1 MSKTQKLKQIMQ
13 YLVLSPLTQ
22 PGVEQQFQFS
32 SSVKEVLSTNRV
44 DIPIIPIYEQLE
56 GEALRETLKKTSIS
70 E

>member
-22 PGVEQQFQFS
+22 PGVEQQAQFS

-56 GEALRETLKKTSIS
+56 REALLETLKKTSIS